1 MEPNN
6 NGTIAYHFS
15 TLTDPRVEGR
25 TDHKLI
31 DIITIAICA
40 VVCGADNW
48 VDIESYGKAKKDW
61 LQSFLELPNGIPTQ
75 HTFRRLLM
83 ALSNDEFETCFIK
96 WVQSFCV
103 STVGRVIPIDG
114 KTLRRSHDRST
125 GKSAIHMVNAWCSEN
140 GICLGQIKTREKS
153 NEITAI
159 PELIK
164 RIEINNCIVTI
175 DAMGCQT
182 HIAETIIKEG
192 GDYILALKGN
202 QGTLS
207 KDVEL
212 FFQDAIERKFKD
224 IPFDSFETIDGDHG
238 RIETRKIKTITDLG
252 WLYGKEKWSNLNTII
267 MIQSERDEGGKIS
280 NETRYYISSV
290 KDSAKNLL
298 KAVRSHWGVENSLH
312 WVLDIG
318 FREDESR
325 IRKGQATENF
335 AILRNIALNLLKQ
348 EKTAKFGIKARRLRA
363 GWDNDYLLKVIA
375 GQKI

>member
-6 NGTIAYHFS
+6 NVTIADHFS

-48 VDIESYGKAKKDW
+48 VEIESYGKSKKDW
-61 LQSFLELPNGIPTQ
+61 FKSFLELQNGIPTH
-75 HTFRRLLM
+75 HTFRRLFM
-83 ALSNDEFETCFIK
+83 ALSQEEFETCFIK
-96 WVQSFCV
+96 WVQSFSIC
-103 STVGRVIPIDG
+103 TLGRVIPIDG

-125 GKSAIHMVNAWCSEN
+125 GKSPIHMVNAWCSEN
-140 GICLGQIKTREKS
+140 RICLGQVKTSEKS

-164 RIEINNCIVTI
+164 RIEVNNCIVTI

-182 HIAETIIKEG
+182 HIAETIVKEG

-202 QGTLS
+202 QGNLS

-212 FFQDAIERKFKD
+212 FFQDAVKRNFKD

-238 RIETRKIKTITDLG
+238 RIETRKIKTTTDIG

-267 MIQSERDEGGKIS
+267 MIESERDDGSKIS
-280 NETRYYISSV
+280 RETRYYISSM
-290 KDSAKNLL
+290 KDSAENLL
-298 KAVRSHWGVENSLH
+298 KAIRSHWGVENSLH
-312 WVLDIG
+312 WVQQFPVEPSSYNIRG
-318 FREDESR
+318 FLS
-325 IRKGQATENF
+325 KVFVNF
-335 AILRNIALNLLKQ
+335 F
-348 EKTAKFGIKARRLRA
+348 T
-363 GWDNDYLLKVIA
+363 
-375 GQKI
+375 